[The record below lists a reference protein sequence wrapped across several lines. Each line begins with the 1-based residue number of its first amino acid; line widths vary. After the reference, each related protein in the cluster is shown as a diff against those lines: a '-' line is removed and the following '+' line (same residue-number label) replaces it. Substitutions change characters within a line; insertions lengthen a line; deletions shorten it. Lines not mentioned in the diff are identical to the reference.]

1 MLKVANS
8 EKEQPATRAAAARE
22 KQTPETETRMA
33 IVSML
38 NILVDDPVRENSTSL
53 PWTYCGPPDRL
64 LALMKERNT
73 SSPGLPDDAE
83 TLVKWCQSNYRL
95 LREKELI
102 VTFPKNPQGRPD
114 RPLPDLIKVVRET
127 NKEEYV
133 PLIDGVRR

>member
-8 EKEQPATRAAAARE
+8 ETEKPAAPLASRE
-22 KQTPETETRMA
+22 KQTPETETRIA

-64 LALMKERNT
+64 LALMKARYT
-73 SSPGLPDDAE
+73 SPGLPDDAN
-83 TLVKWCQSNYRL
+83 TLAKWCQSNYRL
-95 LREKELI
+95 LREKGLL
-102 VTFPKNPQGRPD
+102 VSFPKHPQSGPD
-114 RPLPDLIKVVRET
+114 RPLPDLIKVERET
-127 NKEEYV
+127 NKEQYV

>member
-83 TLVKWCQSNYRL
+83 TLVKW
-95 LREKELI
+95 
-102 VTFPKNPQGRPD
+102 
-114 RPLPDLIKVVRET
+114 
-127 NKEEYV
+127 
-133 PLIDGVRR
+133 